1 MSVYH
6 VRSFYFMNKQHF
18 ILFDFDGVIAD
29 SISAAFEIN
38 QKLLPGLTI
47 DEFRLAAN
55 GNINDW
61 AKKQSLDKSK
71 KDLGE
76 SFFKEYR
83 NRAEDNI
90 QLFAGMDKTIE
101 ALAQDYN
108 LTVVS
113 SSLTDIIQKFLD
125 RYCLTDYFIKIMG
138 NEIHLKKKIKI
149 EMILNEYG
157 AKADDCVFVTDT
169 LGDVHEAGQLKI
181 PSIGVGWGLHQP
193 EMLSKKCWSV
203 VDNPTELID
212 AISAR
217 FGK

>member
-1 MSVYH
+1 
-6 VRSFYFMNKQHF
+6 MNKQKF

-29 SISAAFEIN
+29 STSVAFEIN

-61 AKKQSLDKSK
+61 AKKHRIKNSEE
-71 KDLGE
+71 DLGQ

-83 NRAEDNI
+83 ARVENDI
-90 QLFAGMDKTIE
+90 KLFDGMDKVIE
-101 ALAQDYN
+101 TLAQDYN

-113 SSLTDIIQKFLD
+113 SSLTDIIQKFLN
-125 RYCLTDYFIKIMG
+125 RYHLSDYFIQIMG

-157 AKADDCVFVTDT
+157 VKSDDCVFITDT

-181 PSIGVGWGLHQP
+181 PSIGVSWGLHQP
-193 EMLSKKCWSV
+193 EVLSKRCWSV
-203 VDNPTELID
+203 ASKPID
-212 AISAR
+212 IIDFVSAR
-217 FGK
+217 FHQ

>member
-1 MSVYH
+1 MS
-6 VRSFYFMNKQHF
+6 KQRF

-38 QKLLPGLTI
+38 QKLLPGLTM
-47 DEFRLAAN
+47 DDFRLAAN

-61 AKKQSLDKSK
+61 TKKQNLSRAK

-83 NRAEDNI
+83 NKAEDNI
-90 QLFAGMDKTIE
+90 RLFAGMDKTIE
-101 ALAQDYN
+101 ALARDYN
-108 LTVVS
+108 LAVVS
-113 SSLTDIIQKFLD
+113 SSLAVIIQKFLD
-125 RYCLTDYFIKIMG
+125 RYSLTDYFIKIMG
-138 NEIHLKKKIKI
+138 NEIHLRKKIKI

-169 LGDVHEAGQLKI
+169 LGDAYEAGQLKI
-181 PSIGVGWGLHQP
+181 PSIGVSWGLHQP
-193 EMLSKKCWSV
+193 EMLSKICWSV
-203 VDNPTELID
+203 VESPTELID

-217 FGK
+217 FEE